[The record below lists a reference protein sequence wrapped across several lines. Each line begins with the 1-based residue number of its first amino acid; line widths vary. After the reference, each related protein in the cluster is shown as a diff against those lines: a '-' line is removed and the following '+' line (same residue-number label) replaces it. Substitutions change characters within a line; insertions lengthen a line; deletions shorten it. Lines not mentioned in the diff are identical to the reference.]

1 MRGMINLI
9 TAAAFALA
17 AQAAA
22 WDGGAAAQEA
32 TKPSVVRP
40 TTAALDPAALNKVQS
55 TLGFRLL
62 AEMARQGNGDGNLTV
77 SPASLASV
85 LALLDLG
92 ASAEMRAGLL
102 KALAFEAS
110 PPDVASSKLAALRAS
125 VKAMQTDAGGT
136 LTAANAIVFD
146 PNAAPYP
153 NIIPQLADSGAQVR
167 VEDLSDPATIRRI
180 NDWVKE
186 RTGGLIPSILENA
199 PREGG
204 LVALNALHF
213 KDRWKNAFD
222 PSLTRP
228 APFHSVAG
236 AAVEV
241 PMMQL
246 EGSLHLREQGA
257 FVAVELPYASDRFR
271 LVVITTKGKP
281 ARAAEFRPVADW
293 LAGEGFEPRPGE
305 ISLPRLR
312 LGGSA
317 DLLTTLDA
325 LGLKPGRLS
334 AGALGGLSPAPMI
347 IAQVLQRTEIRVDEA
362 GTEAAAATAVTTTR
376 AIATDYVKMLV
387 DKPFLFALRDAA
399 SGLVLL
405 TGYVANPK
413 DFSELNDHAFGST
426 CAHFARIFASS
437 SLLDRATIGK
447 VSRRDHGRQASMTT
461 RALRGSSAP

>member
-1 MRGMINLI
+1 MRRMMNLI
-9 TAAAFALA
+9 AAAAFGLGA
-17 AQAAA
+17 AGAA
-22 WDGGAAAQEA
+22 WGDAAAQEGA
-32 TKPSVVRP
+32 DAARAQP
-40 TTAALDPAALNKVQS
+40 TTAALDPASLNKVQS
-55 TLGFRLL
+55 RLGFRLL
-62 AEMARQGNGDGNLTV
+62 AEMARQGNGDGNLIV
-77 SPASLASV
+77 SPASLAAV

-92 ASAEMRAGLL
+92 ANADMRAGLF
-102 KALAFEAS
+102 KALAFEKS
-110 PPDVASSKLAALRAS
+110 SPDVASSQLAALRAS
-125 VKAMQTDAGGT
+125 VKAMQSDAGGT

-146 PNAAPYP
+146 PKAAPSP
-153 NIIPQLADSGAQVR
+153 KVIPQLTDSGAQVT
-167 VEDLSDPATIRRI
+167 VEDLNDPATIKRI

-228 APFHSVAG
+228 APFHGVAG
-236 AAVEV
+236 SAVEV

-246 EGSLHLREQGA
+246 EGSLLLREQGT

-271 LVVITTKGKP
+271 LVVITTKAKP
-281 ARAAEFRPVADW
+281 ARAAEFKGVADW
-293 LAGEGFEPRPGE
+293 LTGEGFEPRPGE
-305 ISLPRLR
+305 LSLPRFN

-317 DLLTTLDA
+317 DLLATLDA

-334 AGALGGLSPAPMI
+334 AGALGGLSSVPMT

-387 DKPFLFALRDAA
+387 DKPFVFALRDAA

-413 DFSELNDHAFGST
+413 D
-426 CAHFARIFASS
+426 SS
-437 SLLDRATIGK
+437 S
-447 VSRRDHGRQASMTT
+447 
-461 RALRGSSAP
+461 